1 MRRQRKYNL
10 ILFLIILVVGIG
22 LGYAALSAN
31 LEIDGTTNLTKTTW
45 DIHFDHINETS
56 GGVTP
61 ATATAINAAGD
72 TVTYNITLS
81 TPGDFYEFTVDAVN
95 AGTVDGMIESVT
107 STLNGGSI
115 SNLPDCLS
123 YSATYSDG
131 ITIDTNHILA
141 ANSSVTYKIRVEFKE
156 DIDEEDLPD
165 SNQTLSFAFG
175 INYIQKTS
183 SGIPRPT
190 PQQLFTISDTNN
202 YIGQALPNV
211 TTYNTYQEA
220 VTAFGHDFFLKHS
233 IVNNIVTESYVGF
246 VKGGTAYYL
255 RGAGATYNAQGDYY
269 ENDSI
274 YYEANKATLLSAFGS
289 GNCSTDISCG
299 DNCIYT
305 NCSASGLL
313 ASADSRGAVR
323 AGGGGWD
330 CAVRDGGSSGCK
342 DR

>member
-1 MRRQRKYNL
+1 MRRQKKYNI
-10 ILFLIILVVGIG
+10 ILFLIILLLGLG

-45 DIHFDHINETS
+45 DIHFANIHETS

-61 ATATAINAAGD
+61 NSTTSINAAGD
-72 TVTYNITLS
+72 TVTYSITLS

-95 AGTVDGMIESVT
+95 AGTVDGMIESVS

-131 ITIDTNHILA
+131 ITIDANHILA
-141 ANSSVTYKIRVEFKE
+141 ASSSVTYKIRVEFKT
-156 DIDEEDLPD
+156 DIDEDDLPD

-190 PQQLFTISDTNN
+190 PQQVFTISSTTN

-220 VTAFGHDFFLKHS
+220 VTAFGYDFFLRHS

-255 RGAGATYNAQGDYY
+255 RGGVDEHEAATKPV
-269 ENDSI
+269 
-274 YYEANKATLLSAFGS
+274 YEANKATLLSAFGS

-305 NCSASGLL
+305 NCSASGL
-313 ASADSRGAVR
+313 SADAYS
-323 AGGGGWD
+323 
-330 CAVRDGGSSGCK
+330 DGGVTARGVDWYCYVLVDGSSYCGG
-342 DR
+342 DDIG

>member
-1 MRRQRKYNL
+1 MRRQKKKYT
-10 ILFLIILVVGIG
+10 ILLLIILLLGLG

-45 DIHFDHINETS
+45 DIHFANIHETTGS
-56 GGVTP
+56 VTP
-61 ATATAINAAGD
+61 SPATSINAAGD

-115 SNLPDCLS
+115 SNLPDCLF
-123 YSATYSDG
+123 YSATYADG
-131 ITIDTNHILA
+131 IYIDNNHILA

-156 DIDEEDLPD
+156 DIDEDDLPD

-183 SGIPRPT
+183 SGVLRPT
-190 PQQLFTISDTNN
+190 PQQLFTISSTEN

-220 VTAFGHDFFLKHS
+220 ITAFGHDFFLRHT

-246 VKGGTAYYL
+246 VKDGTAYYL
-255 RGAGATYNAQGDYY
+255 KGGVYEFVSATKPV
-269 ENDSI
+269 
-274 YYEANKATLLSAFGS
+274 YEANKATLLSAFGS
-289 GNCSTDISCG
+289 SNCTDYTTYYSC
-299 DNCIYT
+299 
-305 NCSASGLL
+305 SSSGL
-313 ASADSRGAVR
+313 STRVYSNGNIRVFVTEWQCEINDSGTSKCNMEFGA
-323 AGGGGWD
+323 
-330 CAVRDGGSSGCK
+330 
-342 DR
+342 